1 MNPHYLFA
9 AVMLASLAFTATAMI
24 STGDTSELYE
34 VAKVVGLTGAGIG
47 AVMFATRRYWR
58 NARRLAES

>member
-9 AVMLASLAFTATAMI
+9 VLMLASLAFTVTAMI

-34 VAKVVGLTGAGIG
+34 MAKVVGLTAAGIG
-47 AVMFATRRYWR
+47 VAMFATRRYWH
-58 NARRLAES
+58 NARRLAEN